1 MMARHV
7 SLIALRHAVSS
18 RDFWCTILPRKTL
31 MLPCVIGVP
40 DRENVYETGS
50 PIQIRI
56 RYLLRLF
63 KITHVTHCLVRC
75 TQPPQTHRVTSG
87 LGTFAPMPM
96 PDEDLIALGSLPW
109 LP

>member
-1 MMARHV
+1 
-7 SLIALRHAVSS
+7 
-18 RDFWCTILPRKTL
+18 

-40 DRENVYETGS
+40 DTENVYETGS
-50 PIQIRI
+50 PIPTML

-63 KITHVTHCLVRC
+63 KIMQVTHCRERC
-75 TQPPQTHRVTSG
+75 TQPPHSQRVTSG

-96 PDEDLIALGSLPW
+96 PDEDLIALGSLTR